1 MLGQILEVAIWVG
14 VSLGLFI
21 VLGGVLV
28 LLGLGIPLVSL
39 WWRESRI

>member
-14 VSLGLFI
+14 VSWGLFI

-39 WWRESRI
+39 WWRESRV